1 MHPVTILRI
10 IESYIDY
17 FTPRE
22 ILGPA
27 MLVFAAENVVDR
39 LFQIYLPIESEIM
52 GWVGILIL
60 VTILIG
66 VWGELDED
74 KEKLE
79 EEVEDIIEEE
89 EENR

>member
-1 MHPVTILRI
+1 MNIRTTLKI

-39 LFQIYLPIESEIM
+39 LFEFYLPIESELA
-52 GWVGILIL
+52 GWIIILIL
-60 VTILIG
+60 IIVIIG
-66 VWGELDED
+66 LWGEVDED
-74 KEKLE
+74 KEELNE
-79 EEVEDIIEEE
+79 EIDNIIEQE
-89 EENR
+89 